1 MRPPP
6 PLHHLSSSSHPPIQR
21 LPRRQLPPRAESPPA
36 QSTGPQ
42 PKSSAR
48 YYLRDFLN
56 TPFHDHQVTVTR
68 QEEDRR
74 KETAR
79 RKRTGR
85 AASSFKC
92 NQETPAKTRHPKL
105 NRPMAPHNHTFPS
118 SRRRVAL
125 GTALSAPRSRQ
136 SRDAL
141 RAGGVSAGP
150 SSPTQNGLIRSDSVG
165 FNPIAPTR
173 RTSANHLQP
182 SAKHPPTLSFRSPLS
197 GLRSQQFGL
206 IGRIRSDLPHSA
218 QPAGQPQTTS
228 GPPPCTRL
236 LLLFGLPRQVS
247 TLVILVRS
255 SRIRSNALRGC
266 ATSGMSRSAYCTE
279 QELNLPRSGQPAG
292 HPLATSSPRPCT
304 RLLLLF
310 GLPLHASILII
321 LVRFGRIRSNA
332 LRGCATS
339 GMSRSAYCTE
349 QELNLPRSANPPDS
363 LKPPPVLPY
372 APACSCF
379 SVSPFRSPLSSFW
392 SDSVGF
398 GPFYPDLPNPPD
410 NLKPPSILR
419 SASAGLPFR
428 SPVSGLATSDLA
440 NSQTWLISNNGIWV
454 ATDSAQ

>member
-1 MRPPP
+1 
-6 PLHHLSSSSHPPIQR
+6 
-21 LPRRQLPPRAESPPA
+21 
-36 QSTGPQ
+36 
-42 PKSSAR
+42 
-48 YYLRDFLN
+48 
-56 TPFHDHQVTVTR
+56 
-68 QEEDRR
+68 
-74 KETAR
+74 
-79 RKRTGR
+79 
-85 AASSFKC
+85 
-92 NQETPAKTRHPKL
+92 
-105 NRPMAPHNHTFPS
+105 MAPHNHTFPS

-279 QELNLPRSGQPAG
+279 QELNLPRS
-292 HPLATSSPRPCT
+292 
-304 RLLLLF
+304 
-310 GLPLHASILII
+310 
-321 LVRFGRIRSNA
+321 
-332 LRGCATS
+332 
-339 GMSRSAYCTE
+339 
-349 QELNLPRSANPPDS
+349 ANPPDS